1 MRLLIRGLFVC
12 GFGILNIDEGGR
24 FFFFLDIVFL
34 KSLNSIYVFIVYN
47 LKKKIICNC

>member
-24 FFFFLDIVFL
+24 FFFFFGYCFF
-34 KSLNSIYVFIVYN
+34 KEF
-47 LKKKIICNC
+47 K